1 MGGLGYTHPDVLQAD
16 CKGGIC
22 GRSEVSYTLMYYR
35 QTVREVSVG
44 GLGYHIPHTLMYYR
58 QTVREVSVG
67 GLGYHIPHT
76 LMYYRQTVREVSVG
90 GLRYHIP

>member
-1 MGGLGYTHPDVLQAD
+1 M
-16 CKGGIC
+16 
-22 GRSEVSYTLMYYR
+22 
-35 QTVREVSVG
+35 G

-67 GLGYHIPHT
+67 GLGSHT

-90 GLRYHIP
+90 DLGYHIPP